1 MSANNA
7 KVQSVIESVF
17 QSIVTKLA
25 GDASGVLVSDL
36 FIQVDQESG
45 EVQIFDDAENLLD
58 KVVIFDWI
66 NKNEDEAT
74 FIIRITSTLKV
85 VLSLLTSKGA
95 FAKQNISI
103 PFAVSLTDEDFSVIE
118 ELLFIDEEILRVDD
132 PLLQNLDEDLDLF
145 IAKLLSDLD

>member
-17 QSIVTKLA
+17 QSVVVKLS
-25 GDASGVLVSDL
+25 DNASNVLVSDL
-36 FIQVDQESG
+36 FIQVDQETG

-66 NKNEDEAT
+66 NKNEEEST
-74 FIIRITSTLKV
+74 FIIRITSTLKN
-85 VLSLLTSKGA
+85 VLSLLSVKGV
-95 FAKQNISI
+95 FEKKNISI

-118 ELLFIDEEILRVDD
+118 ELLFIDEDITRVDD

-145 IAKLLSDLD
+145 LAKLLSDLE

>member
-17 QSIVTKLA
+17 QSVVVKLS
-25 GDASGVLVSDL
+25 DNASTILVSDL
-36 FIQVDQESG
+36 FIQVDQETG

-66 NKNEDEAT
+66 NKNEEEST
-74 FIIRITSTLKV
+74 FIIRITSTLKN
-85 VLSLLTSKGA
+85 VLSLLSVKGV
-95 FAKQNISI
+95 FEKKNISI

-118 ELLFIDEEILRVDD
+118 ELLFIDEDITRVDD

-145 IAKLLSDLD
+145 LAKLLSDLD

>member
-17 QSIVTKLA
+17 QSVVVKLS
-25 GDASGVLVSDL
+25 DNASTILVSDL
-36 FIQVDQESG
+36 FIQVDQETG

-66 NKNEDEAT
+66 NKNEEEST
-74 FIIRITSTLKV
+74 FIIRITSTLKN
-85 VLSLLTSKGA
+85 VLSLLSVKGV
-95 FAKQNISI
+95 FEKKNISI

-118 ELLFIDEEILRVDD
+118 ELLFIDEDITRVDD

-145 IAKLLSDLD
+145 LAKLLSDLE

>member
-17 QSIVTKLA
+17 QSVVVKLS
-25 GDASGVLVSDL
+25 DNASTILVSDL
-36 FIQVDQESG
+36 FIQVDQETG

-66 NKNEDEAT
+66 NKNEEEST
-74 FIIRITSTLKV
+74 FIIRITSTLKN
-85 VLSLLTSKGA
+85 VLSLLSVKGA
-95 FAKQNISI
+95 FEKKNISI

-118 ELLFIDEEILRVDD
+118 ELLFIDEDITRADD

-145 IAKLLSDLD
+145 LAKLLSDLD

>member
-17 QSIVTKLA
+17 QSVVVKLS
-25 GDASGVLVSDL
+25 DNASTILVSDL
-36 FIQVDQESG
+36 FIQVDQETG

-66 NKNEDEAT
+66 NKNEEEST
-74 FIIRITSTLKV
+74 FIIRITSTLKN
-85 VLSLLTSKGA
+85 VLSLLSVKGA
-95 FAKQNISI
+95 FEKKNISI

-118 ELLFIDEEILRVDD
+118 ELLFIDEDITRVDD

-145 IAKLLSDLD
+145 LAKLLSDLD

>member
-17 QSIVTKLA
+17 QSVVVKLS
-25 GDASGVLVSDL
+25 DNASTILVSDL
-36 FIQVDQESG
+36 FIQVDQETG

-66 NKNEDEAT
+66 NKNEEEST
-74 FIIRITSTLKV
+74 FIIRITTTLKS
-85 VLSLLTSKGA
+85 VLSLLSVKGA
-95 FAKQNISI
+95 FEKKNISI
-103 PFAVSLTDEDFSVIE
+103 PFSVSLTDEDFSVIE
-118 ELLFIDEEILRVDD
+118 ELLFIDEDITRVDD

-145 IAKLLSDLD
+145 LAKLLLDLD

>member
-17 QSIVTKLA
+17 QSVVVKLS
-25 GDASGVLVSDL
+25 DNASTILVSDL
-36 FIQVDQESG
+36 FIQVDQETG

-66 NKNEDEAT
+66 NKNEEEST
-74 FIIRITSTLKV
+74 FIIRITTTLKS
-85 VLSLLTSKGA
+85 VLSLLSVKGV
-95 FAKQNISI
+95 FENKNISI
-103 PFAVSLTDEDFSVIE
+103 PFAVSLTDEDFTVIE
-118 ELLFIDEEILRVDD
+118 ELLFIDEDITRVDD

-145 IAKLLSDLD
+145 LAKLLLDLD

>member
-17 QSIVTKLA
+17 QSVVVKLS
-25 GDASGVLVSDL
+25 DNASTILVSDL
-36 FIQVDQESG
+36 FIQVDQETG

-66 NKNEDEAT
+66 NKNEEEST
-74 FIIRITSTLKV
+74 FIIRITTTLKS
-85 VLSLLTSKGA
+85 VLSLLSVKGV
-95 FAKQNISI
+95 FENKNISI

-118 ELLFIDEEILRVDD
+118 ELLFIDEDITRVDD

-145 IAKLLSDLD
+145 LAKLLLDLD

>member
-17 QSIVTKLA
+17 QSVVVKLS
-25 GDASGVLVSDL
+25 DNASTILVSDL
-36 FIQVDQESG
+36 FIQVDQETG

-66 NKNEDEAT
+66 NKNEEEST
-74 FIIRITSTLKV
+74 FIIRITTTLKS
-85 VLSLLTSKGA
+85 VLSLLSVKGA
-95 FAKQNISI
+95 FEKKNISI

-118 ELLFIDEEILRVDD
+118 ELLFIDEDITRVDD

-145 IAKLLSDLD
+145 LAKLLSDLD

>member
-17 QSIVTKLA
+17 QSVVVKLS
-25 GDASGVLVSDL
+25 DNASTILVSDL
-36 FIQVDQESG
+36 FIQVDQETG

-66 NKNEDEAT
+66 NKNEEEST
-74 FIIRITSTLKV
+74 FIIRITTTLKS
-85 VLSLLTSKGA
+85 VLSLLSVKGV
-95 FAKQNISI
+95 FENKNISI
-103 PFAVSLTDEDFSVIE
+103 PFAVSLTDEDFTVIE
-118 ELLFIDEEILRVDD
+118 ELLFIDEDITRVDD

-145 IAKLLSDLD
+145 LAKLLSDLD

>member
-17 QSIVTKLA
+17 QSVVVKLS
-25 GDASGVLVSDL
+25 DNASNDLVSDL
-36 FIQVDQESG
+36 FIQVDQETG
-45 EVQIFDDAENLLD
+45 EVLIFDDAENLLD

-66 NKNEDEAT
+66 NKNEEEST
-74 FIIRITSTLKV
+74 FIIRITTTLKN
-85 VLSLLTSKGA
+85 VLSLLSVKGV
-95 FAKQNISI
+95 FENKNISI

-118 ELLFIDEEILRVDD
+118 ELLFIDEDITRIDD

-145 IAKLLSDLD
+145 LAKLLSDLN

>member
-17 QSIVTKLA
+17 QSVVVKLS
-25 GDASGVLVSDL
+25 DNASAILVSDL
-36 FIQVDQESG
+36 FIQVDQETG

-66 NKNEDEAT
+66 NKNEEESA
-74 FIIRITSTLKV
+74 FIIRITSTLKN
-85 VLSLLTSKGA
+85 VLSLLSVKGA
-95 FAKQNISI
+95 FEKKNISI
-103 PFAVSLTDEDFSVIE
+103 PFSVSLTDEDFSVIE
-118 ELLFIDEEILRVDD
+118 ELLFIDEDITRVDD

-145 IAKLLSDLD
+145 LAKLLSDLD

>member
-17 QSIVTKLA
+17 QSVVVKLS
-25 GDASGVLVSDL
+25 DNTSNDLVSDL
-36 FIQVDQESG
+36 FIQVDQETG

-66 NKNEDEAT
+66 NKNEEEST
-74 FIIRITSTLKV
+74 FIIRITATLKN
-85 VLSLLTSKGA
+85 VLSLLSVKGV
-95 FAKQNISI
+95 FEKKNISI
-103 PFAVSLTDEDFSVIE
+103 PFAISLTDEDFSVIE
-118 ELLFIDEEILRVDD
+118 ELLFIDEDITRIDD

-145 IAKLLSDLD
+145 LAKLLSDLD

>member
-17 QSIVTKLA
+17 QSVVVKLS
-25 GDASGVLVSDL
+25 DNASTILVSDL
-36 FIQVDQESG
+36 FIQVDQETG

-66 NKNEDEAT
+66 NKNEEEST
-74 FIIRITSTLKV
+74 FIIRITTTLKS
-85 VLSLLTSKGA
+85 VLSLLSVKGV
-95 FAKQNISI
+95 FENKNISI

-118 ELLFIDEEILRVDD
+118 ELLFIDEDITRVDD

-145 IAKLLSDLD
+145 LAKLLSDLD

>member
-66 NKNEDEAT
+66 NKNEIGRAH
-74 FIIRITSTLKV
+74 V
-85 VLSLLTSKGA
+85 
-95 FAKQNISI
+95 
-103 PFAVSLTDEDFSVIE
+103 
-118 ELLFIDEEILRVDD
+118 
-132 PLLQNLDEDLDLF
+132 
-145 IAKLLSDLD
+145 